1 MIKNAFFVLSLFFLF
16 SVAFATP
23 SSMDIHVDN
32 NQDHFVISLTAN
44 PTTGYQWQ
52 LLTYDK
58 TIITLTSSQY
68 LKNNSLLGAGGTM
81 VFEFDKVNNATWP
94 KKTQL
99 LFQYI
104 RPWENKVVSPITVTV
119 YFDEPT

>member
-1 MIKNAFFVLSLFFLF
+1 MIKNACFVLFLFFSL
-16 SVAFATP
+16 SVSYATP
-23 SSMDIHVDN
+23 SAMVIHVDN
-32 NQDHFVISLTAN
+32 NQNQFAISLTAN

-81 VFEFDKVNNATWP
+81 VFEFDKVNNANWP
-94 KKTQL
+94 KKTEI
-99 LFQYI
+99 LFQYV
-104 RPWENKVVSPITVTV
+104 RPWEKKTVSPLTVTV
-119 YFDEPT
+119 YFDDPN